1 MECDSRAASQ
11 ELQAAPLRPLT
22 VGPPASGLVDDGAQT
37 RYPGEREAGLRFCR
51 VPERSG
57 EESAERRLRRQA
69 ELGRL
74 LAAAAGYRVVASDGA
89 HLGWLD
95 HVRYERHADH
105 PDRIVVRRRGL
116 FPKRRALPFDAV
128 EAVKPRERT
137 VVLRPEGR
145 RA

>member
-1 MECDSRAASQ
+1 MARDGGERARALRGATTGWPKG
-11 ELQAAPLRPLT
+11 EVRPLRF
-22 VGPPASGLVDDGAQT
+22 
-37 RYPGEREAGLRFCR
+37 RC

-57 EESAERRLRRQA
+57 DESAEQRLRGQA
-69 ELGRL
+69 ELGRR
-74 LAAAAGYRVVASDGA
+74 LAGAAGYRVVASDGA

-128 EAVKPRERT
+128 EAVRPRERT
-137 VVLRPEGR
+137 IVLRLGGATLDRSPP
-145 RA
+145 A